1 MALVADAQTARIVQ
15 SFEGGIRAV
24 GVPLVYRLGLV
35 VVALAM
41 VALPLVYVAVIGLT
55 IYGLWYHAVNHTV
68 LFELLRSWQLG
79 ALAYLTPLIVG
90 AILVF
95 FMIKPLF
102 ARRPLDAPPRTVERD
117 DEPTLFAFVEK
128 ICEVVGSPRPSRINV
143 DFQVNASAGFRR
155 GLISFIGHDMVLTI
169 GLPLVAGMSMRQFA
183 GVLAHEFGHF
193 AQGTGM
199 RLTYVIR
206 SVNYWFHR
214 VVYERDTFDAQ
225 LERRAKTGDWRVM
238 FMLQIARAFVW
249 STRKLLWLL
258 MSVGHAISC
267 FMLRQMEFDADR
279 YEARVAGSDAF
290 ESTVNRLHELGY
302 AAQGARNSLG
312 TAFREGR
319 LVDDLPG
326 LIRAHSE
333 RIPEE
338 VQAEIDSRIAESKT
352 SWFDTH
358 PSDRDRIDSARAES
372 TCGIFRLEELAG
384 GLFRD
389 LGKLSASMTLEYYM
403 GQIGESAA
411 TATLVSID
419 SLLEVQETV
428 NAAHRSLRRFFDG
441 KVLEGRPIRI
451 RVEIP
456 ESPVGFTEAVGQLEQ
471 AGLEMKRT
479 GGKAMRAIGEWALE
493 DQRARAAEAAEAL
506 ISAGVTV
513 RPESFG
519 ITASRIDAA
528 MAAASSARRSC
539 EACLEGL
546 EPFRTAAQQRIETA
560 LVLLRDPR
568 VASQLVDNDRLVEE
582 TKNLVAP
589 LQSLNRVLETTKEF
603 RREWSGWATLMH
615 NLEGHRESE
624 GFVRAIVEQ
633 AESLRARL
641 GSLREDLS
649 TAPYPFE
656 HTDKDIT
663 LGEYLVSGPL
673 AGAERPGPPLRHHG
687 VDPAQDRGAALEGAR
702 PARRN
707 RDERGECA
715 ESVAFRP
722 ERVRRRRHGDELGAE
737 RFLDQRQVIAR
748 LAPQAVVHVVAEQR
762 ALWVDLHRQ
771 PAEVAGDLDGLG
783 NVRKQRRGPGDEH
796 QVG

>member
-1 MALVADAQTARIVQ
+1 MPLVADAQTARIVQ
-15 SFEGGIRAV
+15 SFEGGIRPV
-24 GVPLVYRLGLV
+24 RVSLVYRFGLV

-41 VALPLVYVAVIGLT
+41 VSLPLVYVAVIGLT
-55 IYGLWYHAVNHTV
+55 VYGLWYHAVNHTI
-68 LFELLRSWQLG
+68 LFDVVRSWQIG

-102 ARRPLDAPPRTVERD
+102 ARRRLHEPPRTVGREG
-117 DEPTLFAFVEK
+117 EPTLFAFVEK
-128 ICEVVGSPRPSRINV
+128 ICEVVGSPRPSRIDV

-169 GLPLVAGMSMRQFA
+169 GLPLVAGLSMLQFA

-214 VVYERDTFDAQ
+214 VVHERDTFDAR
-225 LERRAKTGDWRVM
+225 LENWAKTGDWRVM

-258 MSVGHAISC
+258 MIAGHAISC

-279 YEARVAGSDAF
+279 YETRVAGSDAF
-290 ESTVNRLHELGY
+290 GSTVNRLHGLGY
-302 AAQGARNSLG
+302 ATQGAHNSLG

-333 RIPEE
+333 RIPRE
-338 VQAEIDSRIAESKT
+338 VRAEIDKRIAETKT

-358 PSDRDRIDSARAES
+358 PSDRDRIASARAENAS
-372 TCGIFRLEELAG
+372 GIFRLDEPAG

-389 LGKLSASMTLEYYM
+389 FGELSASMTLEYYR
-403 GQIGESAA
+403 GQIGEQAG
-411 TATLVSID
+411 TATLVSTD
-419 SLLEVQETV
+419 SLLEVQERV
-428 NAAHRSLRRFFDG
+428 EAVHRSLGRFFDG
-441 KVLEGRPIRI
+441 KVLEGRPMRI
-451 RVEIP
+451 RVP
-456 ESPVGFTEAVGQLEQ
+456 APDSPVGTPEALGQLEQ
-471 AGLEMKRT
+471 AISAMKRT
-479 GGKAMRAIGEWALE
+479 GGEAERAIQEWAE
-493 DQRARAAEAAEAL
+493 TAQRARAAEAAEAL

-528 MAAASSARRSC
+528 ALAASSARSSC

-546 EPFRTAAQQRIETA
+546 EPFRTAAQRRIEAA

-568 VASQLVDNDRLVEE
+568 VASRLVDTDRLVEE
-582 TKNLVAP
+582 TKKLVAT
-589 LQSLNRVLETTKEF
+589 LESLNRVLETTTEF
-603 RREWSGWATLMH
+603 RREWSGWTTLMH
-615 NLEGHRESE
+615 NLEGHRENE

-641 GSLREDLS
+641 GSLRENLS

-656 HTDKDIT
+656 HTHKDIT
-663 LGEYLVSGPL
+663 LGEYLVTGPL
-673 AGAERPGPPLRHHG
+673 P
-687 VDPAQDRGAALEGAR
+687 
-702 PARRN
+702 
-707 RDERGECA
+707 
-715 ESVAFRP
+715 
-722 ERVRRRRHGDELGAE
+722 
-737 RFLDQRQVIAR
+737 
-748 LAPQAVVHVVAEQR
+748 APQDLGRIYGTTESTMRKIVELHSRVLGRLSEIAMSVEN
-762 ALWVDLHRQ
+762 ALGLSPSD
-771 PAEVAGDLDGLG
+771 PSGSGSGDAGTS
-783 NVRKQRRGPGDEH
+783 
-796 QVG
+796 